1 MTIVVP
7 GKREGVG
14 ESQSLVD
21 LNPLGAAVV
30 AATWVTLITL
40 NLWCWTK
47 VLDRKKI
54 RQQELKE
61 PQSGG
66 DREATL

>member
-7 GKREGVG
+7 GKREEVG

-21 LNPLGAAVV
+21 LNPLGSAVV

-47 VLDRKKI
+47 VLSRKENKA
-54 RQQELKE
+54 K
-61 PQSGG
+61 G
-66 DREATL
+66 A